1 MPPTCSPLAS
11 ATHKVPTVLIDERIA
26 PCENS
31 PFKKNPLSKKSTRE
45 GGKKVHVAVIEVSA
59 AGSDPADDGHL
70 HCLSLDIKEGIFGG
84 RRKKIVKQFLPFFF
98 SPLCAFPWLGPLWQ
112 PSSSIYHV
120 SLDGRKGRR
129 CVYFNLSTMQRLP
142 PKRRIIDN

>member
-1 MPPTCSPLAS
+1 MPPTSSPLAS

-31 PFKKNPLSKKSTRE
+31 PFKKNQLSKKSTRE

-70 HCLSLDIKEGIFGG
+70 QCLSLDIKEGIFGG
-84 RRKKIVKQFLPFFF
+84 RRKKIEKQFLPFS
-98 SPLCAFPWLGPLWQ
+98 SP
-112 PSSSIYHV
+112 
-120 SLDGRKGRR
+120 R
-129 CVYFNLSTMQRLP
+129 CVHSHGWAPSGSLRLLFITFHWTEEKADVVFILTCRPCSASPQREE
-142 PKRRIIDN
+142 